1 VEQSDPGRRHA
12 IGMTHTMNASKRTHY
27 VIFGL
32 GAAVGSAVG
41 LVLGSI
47 LTYWLGEGTVRLVQ
61 RVFRRFTGGDQPN
74 FEMLLQ

>member
-1 VEQSDPGRRHA
+1 
-12 IGMTHTMNASKRTHY
+12 MNASRRTHY
-27 VIFGL
+27 IIFGL

-61 RVFRRFTGGDQPN
+61 RTFRRLNGGDQPN

>member
-1 VEQSDPGRRHA
+1 
-12 IGMTHTMNASKRTHY
+12 MNASKRTLY

>member
-1 VEQSDPGRRHA
+1 
-12 IGMTHTMNASKRTHY
+12 MNASKRTHY

-32 GAAVGSAVG
+32 GAAAGSAVG

-47 LTYWLGEGTVRLVQ
+47 LTYWLGKGTVRLVQ

>member
-1 VEQSDPGRRHA
+1 
-12 IGMTHTMNASKRTHY
+12 MNASKRTHY

-47 LTYWLGEGTVRLVQ
+47 LTYCSVRGRCALFSASSVAL
-61 RVFRRFTGGDQPN
+61 RAVTSLTLRL
-74 FEMLLQ
+74 LLQ

>member
-1 VEQSDPGRRHA
+1 
-12 IGMTHTMNASKRTHY
+12 MNVSKRTHY
-27 VIFGL
+27 VIFGI